1 MTGASDTIIVK
12 QKNGTYKSTPFLVS
26 FGPYYTTHSNLP
38 VYIMVNGVK
47 IPEIKFE
54 LNSKGYVSP
63 MILPDKSIRKLL
75 LNFGVNSVSF

>member
-26 FGPYYTTHSNLP
+26 FGPYYATHSDHS
-38 VYIMVNGVK
+38 VYLKVNGVK
-47 IPEIKFE
+47 IPEIIFN

-63 MILPDKSIRKLL
+63 MILPDKLIRKLL
-75 LNFGVNSVSF
+75 LNFGVNNVIF